1 MDILSKS
8 LQYRIRIFDNYN
20 HLKTVHFKVTG
31 QKYVTVIVDS
41 PLFGEKTKMA
51 FMIPPDVKPFNFG
64 GKELEY
70 NYDVREA
77 TPLSSI
83 TNICPN
89 LILELNEDLEQLL
102 PEEGHITIPAEF
114 TPFEEEPKTSPT
126 EEDETD
132 DEEESTVNENIAAA
146 KEKIGEVVKVTSD
159 ASNLIKILAYL
170 KLTNNQNP
178 DRKQVKNIFAIC
190 AKYPALL
197 YWIPDY
203 LDLNVPVRA
212 IISAIPQYRVGVS
225 SSYFAAQSGAMI
237 SEKVLQRP
245 KEKMGLETVILV
257 IAIGIFGLLFGLIL
271 LKAFGRI

>member
-20 HLKTVHFKVTG
+20 HLKTVNFKVMG
-31 QKYVTVIVDS
+31 QKYVTVIVDN
-41 PLFGEKTKMA
+41 PIFGEKTKMA
-51 FMIPPDVKPFNFG
+51 FLIPPDVKPYNFG

-77 TPLSSI
+77 SPLSSI
-83 TNICPN
+83 ANICPN

-102 PEEGHITIPAEF
+102 PDQEHTVIPAEF
-114 TPFEEEPKTSPT
+114 TPFEEELKTPST
-126 EEDETD
+126 EEEES
-132 DEEESTVNENIAAA
+132 DEEESTVNENIEAA
-146 KEKIGEVVKVTSD
+146 KEKIREVVKVTSD
-159 ASNLIKILAYL
+159 ASNLIKVLAYL
-170 KLTNNQNP
+170 KLTNNNP
-178 DRKQVKNIFAIC
+178 DKKKIKDIFAIC
-190 AKYPALL
+190 AKYPSLL

-203 LDLNVPVRA
+203 LELNVPVRA

-225 SSYFAAQSGAMI
+225 SSYFAAQSASMI